1 MPARSCGRSDP
12 HQDRDDSFGR
22 GIGTMREIRSGFPDD
37 FRGIL
42 HVSAGAIHLHLGAV
56 EPRMD
61 LAADP
66 FQMVPTPEAD
76 HAASS
81 CGRGDT

>member
-1 MPARSCGRSDP
+1 
-12 HQDRDDSFGR
+12 
-22 GIGTMREIRSGFPDD
+22 MREIRSGFPDD

-42 HVSAGAIHLHLGAV
+42 HVSAGAIHLRLGAV

-61 LAADP
+61 P
-66 FQMVPTPEAD
+66 FQMASTPEAD

-81 CGRGDT
+81 GGRGDT